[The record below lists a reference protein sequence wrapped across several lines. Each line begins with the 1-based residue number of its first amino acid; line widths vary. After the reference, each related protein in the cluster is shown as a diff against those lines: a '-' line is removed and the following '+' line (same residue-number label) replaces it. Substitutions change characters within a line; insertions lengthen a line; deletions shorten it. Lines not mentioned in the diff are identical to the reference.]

1 MKNLVHLAILISCSV
16 CFADGPK
23 KVGDIDGIPEWGFG
37 DAAAL
42 KQWSGSSSFGGGRS
56 GKLGIPGKEVHWT
69 CRSVTSGRASTE
81 LIFWMRK
88 TDRILPC
95 LIMPMRPAEYQVEQ
109 DSEDVLVKSWDQNSS
124 SWREVLR
131 LKTAFFM
138 LGS

>member
-1 MKNLVHLAILISCSV
+1 MKNLVHLAVLICCSA

-23 KVGDIDGIPEWGFG
+23 KVGDIDPIPERGFG

-42 KQWSGSSSFGGGRS
+42 KQWSGSSSFGGGWI
-56 GKLGIPGKEVHWT
+56 GNLDLPGHEVYWT
-69 CRSVTSGRASTE
+69 CRTFTSGRPSTE

-88 TDRILPC
+88 ADRILPC

-109 DSEDVLVKSWDQNSS
+109 DSEGVLVKSWDQNSS
-124 SWREVLR
+124 SWREVMR
-131 LKTAFFM
+131 LKASFFM